1 MSLKIAQMAC
11 KTVKNLMS
19 NPIAKTVGIG
29 AVFGAGLLIGKGD
42 VGFDLFEKEEKVET
56 ISTIPTE

>member
-19 NPIAKTVGIG
+19 IPIAKTVAIG
-29 AVFGAGLLIGKGD
+29 AVFGAGLLIGKGE
-42 VGFDLFEKEEKVET
+42 VGLDLFEKEE
-56 ISTIPTE
+56 